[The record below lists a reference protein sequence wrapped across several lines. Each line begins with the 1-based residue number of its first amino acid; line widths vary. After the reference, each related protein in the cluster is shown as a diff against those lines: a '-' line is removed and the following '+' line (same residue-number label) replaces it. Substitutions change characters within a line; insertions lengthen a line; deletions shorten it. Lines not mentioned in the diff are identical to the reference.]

1 MIRWR
6 TAARQGVRL
15 GALAVVAS
23 ILANGTFHGWKSLTE
38 PNFWLWE
45 MIVFSLT
52 AMIATAL
59 FWSGLWRGER
69 RNETS
74 DAES

>member
-1 MIRWR
+1 MIRRR

-23 ILANGTFHGWKSLTE
+23 ILTNGTFHGWQSLTQ
-38 PNFWLWE
+38 PKLWVWE
-45 MIVFSLT
+45 VIVFALT

-59 FWSGLWRGER
+59 FRSGLWRAER
-69 RNETS
+69 RNEGS
-74 DAES
+74 DTES